1 MNPIINVPN
10 SNNQEHDHNHRL
22 QQLKKFDES
31 KVGVKGLVDRGI
43 TSIPS
48 IFVHTT
54 RPDPP
59 SRPGPNKKVSIPVI
73 DLSSPRKNIVDEVR
87 KASSELGFF
96 QIINHGIEVESV
108 KEIVESIK
116 MFFEQPEEEKMK
128 YYRRE
133 PTNGIAYSTN
143 FDLYNSKAASW
154 RDTLQARL
162 SPEKPDWENVPK
174 VCRGYLVEW
183 DEKVESIGAEMLEIL
198 CEGLG
203 VEKNRLKDMSCMGAR
218 TMAAHYY
225 PYCPQPDLTAGLTS
239 HTDPGLLTVLVQNL
253 VPGLQ
258 VKVGE
263 EWVDVE
269 PLEGGIVFN
278 IGDILQILSN
288 DTYKSVEHRVLANP
302 FPEPRVSAAVFL
314 NPSKRDDYYGPL
326 PELLSVETPA
336 RYRQFLLPEYLK
348 RFFTKE
354 LDGKTLTNYYR
365 V

>member
-10 SNNQEHDHNHRL
+10 SNNQEHDHNDRL

-48 IFVHTT
+48 IFVHST

-59 SRPGPNKKVSIPVI
+59 TRPGPNKKVSIPVI
-73 DLSSPRKNIVDEVR
+73 DFSSPRKNIVDEVR

-128 YYRRE
+128 YYRR
-133 PTNGIAYSTN
+133 T
-143 FDLYNSKAASW
+143 F
-154 RDTLQARL
+154 
-162 SPEKPDWENVPK
+162 VPRK
-174 VCRGYLVEW
+174 TGLGKRAQVCRGYLVEW

-336 RYRQFLLPEYLK
+336 RYRQFLLPDYLK